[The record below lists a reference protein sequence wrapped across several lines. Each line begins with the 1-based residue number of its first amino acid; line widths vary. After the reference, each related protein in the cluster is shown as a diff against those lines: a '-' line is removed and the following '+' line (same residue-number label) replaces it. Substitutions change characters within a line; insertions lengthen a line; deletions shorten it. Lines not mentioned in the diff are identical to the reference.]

1 MGCFFLFPEK
11 PIVPF
16 VYSHAV
22 LPRFAL
28 FIAASLL
35 IHSQKS
41 YFFFVR
47 SVTVGFGWESDK
59 DFGAGV
65 NLHCL

>member
-1 MGCFFLFPEK
+1 M
-11 PIVPF
+11 PF
-16 VYSHAV
+16 VYSRAV

-35 IHSQKS
+35 THSQKS
-41 YFFFVR
+41 YFFVR
-47 SVTVGFGWESDK
+47 SVTAGFGWESDK

>member
-1 MGCFFLFPEK
+1 M
-11 PIVPF
+11 PF

-35 IHSQKS
+35 THSQKS
-41 YFFFVR
+41 YFFVR
-47 SVTVGFGWESDK
+47 SVTAGFGWESDK